1 MKMRFGPNPSAGR
14 LLVLGALIAC
24 LAVGISA
31 CGGSGSSSSS
41 ETGSSSTSEE
51 ASAGGGSP
59 EEGATTASSGGSA
72 EEGIKIAEERVATA
86 LGPPE
91 FKSPGP
97 AFDMGKAMKGKTIW
111 FIATSMELPYVD
123 EVAKAFGEAVEY
135 AGGKLQ
141 IYDGKGE
148 TAVQAAG
155 IEKAVASGADL
166 IWLQA
171 VDPKIMQAQMAEAK
185 AAGIPVIDSNSYEPG
200 SKPLYGSWI
209 HTGYSTEE
217 QGTLGIDY
225 AIAQNHG
232 EFHALW
238 VTAPF
243 FTFFEQ
249 RQKAME
255 AELEE
260 LCPEKCSM
268 TVQKVEFTELAQTP
282 LKVQSEITKDPSINV
297 IIPSFELQVPYI
309 LQAIKAAGK
318 EGIEVQNTGG
328 LPEEIKSLAEGTAEF
343 VSTDPDYAP
352 WDGWAATDLAGRAL
366 AGEAPQNPFESFP
379 PIRLFTKESPP
390 KTSGNRME
398 TDFIGEYKKLW
409 EGL

>member
-1 MKMRFGPNPSAGR
+1 MKMRFGPSPSVGR

-24 LAVGISA
+24 LAVGLSA
-31 CGGSGSSSSS
+31 CGSGSSSSS
-41 ETGSSSTSEE
+41 SEASSTSSEE
-51 ASAGGGSP
+51 
-59 EEGATTASSGGSA
+59 EATTASSGGA
-72 EEGIKIAEERVATA
+72 GEEGIAIAEERVATA
-86 LGPPE
+86 LAPPE

-155 IEKAVASGADL
+155 IEKAVSSGADL

-171 VDPKIMQAQMAEAK
+171 VDPKIMSAQMAEAK

-209 HTGYSTEE
+209 HTGYSTEQ

-249 RQKAME
+249 RQQAME

-297 IIPSFELQVPYI
+297 IIPAFELQVPYI

-318 EGIEVQNTGG
+318 EGEIEVQNTGG

-343 VSTDPDYAP
+343 VNTIPDYAP

-366 AGEAPQNPFESFP
+366 AGEAPPDPFESFP
-379 PIRLFTKESPP
+379 PIRMFTAESPP